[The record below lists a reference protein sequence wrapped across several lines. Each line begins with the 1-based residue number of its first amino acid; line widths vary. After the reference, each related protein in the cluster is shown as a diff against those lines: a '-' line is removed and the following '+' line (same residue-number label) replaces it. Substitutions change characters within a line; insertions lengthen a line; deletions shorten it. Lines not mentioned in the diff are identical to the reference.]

1 MWLTSDSYDVTFHA
15 IWNGPPYGLYRRRP
29 SRGCISCGNSGNL
42 PKELLVFFYTAMIH
56 SVLCTSITL
65 WFGSATKQYRA
76 RFQRSIWSAER
87 ITSADLPSIHDM
99 HRSWVRKRVENISA
113 DLSHPGHRLYKLQ
126 ALQSAVYSNQPAKR
140 HFIPP
145 VCHSV
150 EHCKIIHCCII

>member
-1 MWLTSDSYDVTFHA
+1 MDSTEG
-15 IWNGPPYGLYRRRP
+15 GPAEVVKGIA
-29 SRGCISCGNSGNL
+29 G
-42 PKELLVFFYTAMIH
+42 AMIH

-113 DLSHPGHRLYKLQ
+113 DPSHPGHRLYKLQ
-126 ALQSAVYSNQPAKR
+126 ALQSAVYSNRQRETLFPL
-140 HFIPP
+140 
-145 VCHSV
+145 SV
-150 EHCKIIHCCII
+150 TLLNTVK